1 MASGAPTLRY
11 MTDVFVAAQRFLL
24 AEGRLLERRL
34 FGTLFAG
41 QPAEGVLE
49 ALRGYRN
56 ADGGFGHGLEPDKRC
71 PASLPIDVEVA
82 LGTMATAGTGDPE
95 MLRGA
100 CDFLARTAA
109 QADAGGAVPLAF
121 PVIESFPRAEHWSDW
136 TYQPGVNPTAGLA
149 GLLYRLDFDHPWRA
163 AATGFCWQAI
173 ETGTLPDEV
182 HALVEV
188 LGFLAWVPDR
198 ERAQR
203 HAPAVLER
211 LAATPM
217 YQAVPKPGEYGL
229 TPLAVAPTPDS
240 RWRSLF
246 DDGDLT
252 AHVDHLA
259 TAQQP
264 DGGWPVTWQPPSEAS
279 RLEWRGIVT
288 LGALR
293 TLTSYGRLTPPPAG
307 T

>member
-1 MASGAPTLRY
+1 
-11 MTDVFVAAQRFLL
+11 MTDVFLAAQRFLL

-34 FGTLFAG
+34 FGTLFDG
-41 QPAEGVLE
+41 QPADGVLD
-49 ALRGYRN
+49 ALRGYQN

-82 LGTMATAGTGDPE
+82 FQAMASAGTGDAD
-95 MLRGA
+95 MLRRA
-100 CDFLARTAA
+100 CDFLGRTAE
-109 QADAGGAVPLAF
+109 QVDAGGAVPPAF

-136 TYQPGVNPTAGLA
+136 TYEPGVNPTAGLA

-163 AATGFCWQAI
+163 TATAFCWQAI
-173 ETGTLPDEV
+173 ETGALPDEV
-182 HALVEV
+182 HALAEV
-188 LGFLAWVPDR
+188 LSFLARVPDR
-198 ERAQR
+198 ERAER

-211 LAATPM
+211 LAASPM

-229 TPLAVAPTPDS
+229 TPLSVASTADS
-240 RWRSLF
+240 PWRDAFAEDELA
-246 DDGDLT
+246 
-252 AHVDHLA
+252 AHLDQLA
-259 TAQQP
+259 AAQQP

-279 RLEWRGIVT
+279 RLEWRGMVT

-293 TLTSYGRLTPPPAG
+293 TLISYGRLTPPSAG